1 MVITVSNKKIKVKVK
16 VRKIKFLNI
25 ILCLLILYIIY
36 FIISTIINKKI
47 SNIYITGNNIISD
60 KEIISTTNLEDYPSF
75 VLTSSSKIKKLL
87 LKNDYIKE
95 VEVTKK
101 GFGKIIINIKEKKI
115 LFKEKDTNKLVL
127 EDKTKVDNIY
137 SIDEVPI
144 LINTVDSSEY
154 DYFIKKISKVDSN
167 ILLKISEIEYAKVDV
182 DKQRFLLYMNDGN
195 YVYITL
201 SKIENL
207 NKYKEIY
214 NSLEGKKGIIYLDS
228 GNYFEEVN

>member
-1 MVITVSNKKIKVKVK
+1 MNKKKELAKNTVIIFFGRVCTQL
-16 VRKIKFLNI
+16 ISFFLLPLYTSYLSTSEYGTVDLIQTYVTLLVPI
-25 ILCLLILYIIY
+25 ITLELEMSIFRYLIDCR
-36 FIISTIINKKI
+36 
-47 SNIYITGNNIISD
+47 G
-60 KEIISTTNLEDYPSF
+60 
-75 VLTSSSKIKKLL
+75 
-87 LKNDYIKE
+87 
-95 VEVTKK
+95 
-101 GFGKIIINIKEKKI
+101 
-115 LFKEKDTNKLVL
+115 KEKDTNKLVL

-201 SKIENL
+201 SKIDNL
-207 NKYKEIY
+207 NKYEEIY

-228 GNYFEEVN
+228 GNYFEEAK

>member
-16 VRKIKFLNI
+16 VRKLKILNI
-25 ILCLLILYIIY
+25 ILCLLILYICY

-47 SNIYITGNNIISD
+47 TNIYITGNNIISD
-60 KEIISTTNLEDYPSF
+60 KEIISISNLEDYPSF
-75 VLTSSSKIKKLL
+75 VLTSSNKIKKLL
-87 LKNDYIKE
+87 LQNDYIKE

-101 GFGKIIINIKEKKI
+101 IFGKIIIKIKEKKI

-154 DYFIKKISKVDSN
+154 DYFTKKISKVDSN

-201 SKIENL
+201 SKIDNL
-207 NKYKEIY
+207 NKYEEIY

-228 GNYFEEVN
+228 GNYFEEAK

>member
-16 VRKIKFLNI
+16 VRKLKILNI
-25 ILCLLILYIIY
+25 ILCLLILYICY

-47 SNIYITGNNIISD
+47 TNIYITGNNIISD
-60 KEIISTTNLEDYPSF
+60 KEIISISNLEDYPSF
-75 VLTSSSKIKKLL
+75 VLTSSNKIKKLL
-87 LKNDYIKE
+87 LQNDYIKE

-101 GFGKIIINIKEKKI
+101 IFGKIIIKIKEKKI

-201 SKIENL
+201 SKIDNL
-207 NKYKEIY
+207 IKYEEIY

-228 GNYFEEVN
+228 GNYFEEAK

>member
-137 SIDEVPI
+137 SIDQVPI

-207 NKYKEIY
+207 NKYEEIY

>member
-207 NKYKEIY
+207 NKYEEIY
-214 NSLEGKKGIIYLDS
+214 NRLEGKKGIIYLDS

>member
-25 ILCLLILYIIY
+25 ILCLLILYITY
-36 FIISTIINKKI
+36 FIISNIINKKI

-60 KEIISTTNLEDYPSF
+60 KEIISTTNWEDYPSF

-207 NKYKEIY
+207 NKYEEIY

>member
-207 NKYKEIY
+207 NKYEEIY

>member
-101 GFGKIIINIKEKKI
+101 
-115 LFKEKDTNKLVL
+115 
-127 EDKTKVDNIY
+127 
-137 SIDEVPI
+137 
-144 LINTVDSSEY
+144 DSV
-154 DYFIKKISKVDSN
+154 K
-167 ILLKISEIEYAKVDV
+167 
-182 DKQRFLLYMNDGN
+182 
-195 YVYITL
+195 
-201 SKIENL
+201 
-207 NKYKEIY
+207 
-214 NSLEGKKGIIYLDS
+214 
-228 GNYFEEVN
+228 

>member
-25 ILCLLILYIIY
+25 ILCLLILYITY
-36 FIISTIINKKI
+36 FIISNIINKKI

-75 VLTSSSKIKKLL
+75 VLTSYSKIKKLL

-207 NKYKEIY
+207 NKYEEIY

>member
-16 VRKIKFLNI
+16 IRKIKFLNI

-36 FIISTIINKKI
+36 FIISNIINKKI

-207 NKYKEIY
+207 NKYEEIY

>member
-25 ILCLLILYIIY
+25 ILCLLILYITY
-36 FIISTIINKKI
+36 FIISNIINKKI

-144 LINTVDSSEY
+144 LINTVDSNEY

-207 NKYKEIY
+207 NKYEEIY

>member
-25 ILCLLILYIIY
+25 ILCLLILYITY
-36 FIISTIINKKI
+36 FIISNIINKKI

-207 NKYKEIY
+207 NKYEEIY

>member
-1 MVITVSNKKIKVKVK
+1 MSNKKIKVKVK

-207 NKYKEIY
+207 NKYEEIY

>member
-25 ILCLLILYIIY
+25 ILCLLILYITY
-36 FIISTIINKKI
+36 FIISNIINKKI

-101 GFGKIIINIKEKKI
+101 GFGKIIINIKEKKL

-207 NKYKEIY
+207 NKYEEIY

>member
-25 ILCLLILYIIY
+25 ILCLLILYITY
-36 FIISTIINKKI
+36 FIISNIINKKI

-101 GFGKIIINIKEKKI
+101 GFGKIIINIKGG
-115 LFKEKDTNKLVL
+115 
-127 EDKTKVDNIY
+127 
-137 SIDEVPI
+137 
-144 LINTVDSSEY
+144 
-154 DYFIKKISKVDSN
+154 
-167 ILLKISEIEYAKVDV
+167 EIEV
-182 DKQRFLLYMNDGN
+182 
-195 YVYITL
+195 TH
-201 SKIENL
+201 S
-207 NKYKEIY
+207 NKR
-214 NSLEGKKGIIYLDS
+214 KKDII
-228 GNYFEEVN
+228 

>member
-36 FIISTIINKKI
+36 FIISNIINKKI

-207 NKYKEIY
+207 NKYEEIY

>member
-201 SKIENL
+201 SKIENI
-207 NKYKEIY
+207 NKYEEIY

>member
-47 SNIYITGNNIISD
+47 SNIYKTGNNIISD

-207 NKYKEIY
+207 NKYEEIY

>member
-101 GFGKIIINIKEKKI
+101 GFSKIIINIKEKKI

-207 NKYKEIY
+207 NKYEEIY

>member
-36 FIISTIINKKI
+36 FIISNIINKKI

-207 NKYKEIY
+207 NKYEEIY

-228 GNYFEEVN
+228 GNYFEEVK

>member
-25 ILCLLILYIIY
+25 ILCLLILYITY
-36 FIISTIINKKI
+36 FIISNIINKKI

-207 NKYKEIY
+207 NKYEEIY

-228 GNYFEEVN
+228 GNYFEEVK

>member
-207 NKYKEIY
+207 NKYEEIY

-228 GNYFEEVN
+228 

>member
-25 ILCLLILYIIY
+25 ILCLLVLYIIY

-207 NKYKEIY
+207 NKYEEIY

>member
-207 NKYKEIY
+207 NKYEEIY
-214 NSLEGKKGIIYLDS
+214 NSLEGKKRIIYLDS

>member
-1 MVITVSNKKIKVKVK
+1 MITVSNKKIKVKVK

-207 NKYKEIY
+207 NKYEEIY
-214 NSLEGKKGIIYLDS
+214 NSLEGKKGIIYIDS
-228 GNYFEEVN
+228 GNYFE

>member
-127 EDKTKVDNIY
+127 EDKTKVENINR
-137 SIDEVPI
+137 IDEVPI

-207 NKYKEIY
+207 NKYEEIY

>member
-207 NKYKEIY
+207 NKYE
-214 NSLEGKKGIIYLDS
+214 
-228 GNYFEEVN
+228 

>member
-25 ILCLLILYIIY
+25 ILCLLILYITY

-207 NKYKEIY
+207 NKYEEIY